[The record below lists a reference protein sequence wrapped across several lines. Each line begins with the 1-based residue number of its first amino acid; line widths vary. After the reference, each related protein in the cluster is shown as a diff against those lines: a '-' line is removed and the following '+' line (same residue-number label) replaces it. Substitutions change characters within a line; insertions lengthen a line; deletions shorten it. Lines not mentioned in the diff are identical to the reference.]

1 MLVACGV
8 RRAHPWDGSR
18 EMGAL
23 RGWDVPLLEQ
33 PHIAT
38 NASQGVGGYRGFGLS
53 WAPASSRGGPFN
65 SLVAICTI
73 S

>member
-1 MLVACGV
+1 
-8 RRAHPWDGSR
+8 
-18 EMGAL
+18 MGAL

-33 PHIAT
+33 PHIVT

>member
-1 MLVACGV
+1 MG
-8 RRAHPWDGSR
+8 RKQRD
-18 EMGAL
+18 GAL
-23 RGWDVPLLEQ
+23 CGWDEPLLEQ
-33 PHIAT
+33 PHTVT
-38 NASQGVGGYRGFGLS
+38 NASQGVGGYQGFGLS